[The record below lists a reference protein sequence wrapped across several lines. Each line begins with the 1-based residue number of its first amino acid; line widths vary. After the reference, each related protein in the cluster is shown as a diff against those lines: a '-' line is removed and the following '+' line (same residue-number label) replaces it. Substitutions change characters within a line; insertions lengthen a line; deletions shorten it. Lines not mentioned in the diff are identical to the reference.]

1 MQHRKKYVNLTDKK
15 YSSVYCS
22 VGGRGR
28 MEPSGRGRVCVC
40 VQRVHCLSSVFSLHH
55 RATLPELLPTG
66 EFCKS
71 VFIFN
76 ITKSRLLHA
85 HTIKTA
91 LKFIIL
97 ISDHNIYV
105 SFIHH
110 GYLFFFNPCAK
121 IFKPLCSE
129 DAVIIFREI
138 DKTIQNKLLK
148 PD

>member
-22 VGGRGR
+22 VGGKGR
-28 MEPSGRGRVCVC
+28 MESSGRGRERVCVC
-40 VQRVHCLSSVFSLHH
+40 VCGHCVPSVFSLHH

-66 EFCKS
+66 EFRRS
-71 VFIFN
+71 VFISN

-97 ISDHNIYV
+97 ISDHSIYV

-110 GYLFFFNPCAK
+110 GYHFFLTHAQRFSNLSVLRGCCNH
-121 IFKPLCSE
+121 IS
-129 DAVIIFREI
+129 
-138 DKTIQNKLLK
+138 
-148 PD
+148 